1 MIYINITSFV
11 LIETRRL
18 KNVVIFFC
26 TKVIAFNELTEIYI
40 CYSSEESFG
49 ASCSIQTTM
58 LIMFDILLKNECA
71 SFLTSCRMTSNLES

>member
-1 MIYINITSFV
+1 MIYVNTTSFA

-18 KNVVIFFC
+18 KAVAIFFY

-40 CYSSEESFG
+40 CYSSEKSFG
-49 ASCSIQTTM
+49 ASCSIQITM
-58 LIMFDILLKNECA
+58 LIMFDILLENECA